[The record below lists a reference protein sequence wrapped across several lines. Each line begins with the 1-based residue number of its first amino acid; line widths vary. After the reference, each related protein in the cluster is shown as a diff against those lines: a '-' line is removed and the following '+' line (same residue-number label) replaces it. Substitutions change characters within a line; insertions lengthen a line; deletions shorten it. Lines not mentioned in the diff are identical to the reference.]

1 MYLFNLSLLKVKKL
15 YVQYYSSYHSVSYD
29 LMYVPGINS
38 CVVNQ
43 FLELNKIIQIFLNRS
58 TYLASWPNGQHVVMQ
73 FVCVSCVPLI
83 VTILSKLNFCIGYIN
98 SGYYIPCS
106 CLMSVCHTTINFV
119 NTKNIVMICLVC

>member
-1 MYLFNLSLLKVKKL
+1 MYLFNLSLLKVEKL
-15 YVQYYSSYHSVSYD
+15 YVQYCSSYHSVSYD

-43 FLELNKIIQIFLNRS
+43 FLELDKILNRS
-58 TYLASWPNGQHVVMQ
+58 TYLASWPNAQHVVMQ

-83 VTILSKLNFCIGYIN
+83 VTILSKLKFCIGYIN

-106 CLMSVCHTTINFV
+106 SLMSVCHTTINYM
-119 NTKNIVMICLVC
+119 NAKNIVMICLIC